1 MKDFN
6 SLDWDDLKVFLHA
19 ARGGSLG
26 SAAKRLK
33 VDQSTISR
41 KIAHLESALGIALFE
56 RLPSGLRVTEVGDR
70 LLCHTERIES
80 AVIAMREDVQCGS
93 SRTAGRV
100 RLATMEG
107 IASLYLA
114 ARFSRLRR
122 QHPNLTVELLTS
134 PQTVW
139 VNRREADLF
148 LSFFRPRGQGMV
160 SERIGCFEL
169 GLYASQDYLDQH
181 GTPQSA
187 TDLARHQFI
196 TYIDDLI
203 QLDSIRWLD
212 DIIKNPTVSFHSNS
226 MIAQMNAA
234 AGGLGLVL
242 LPSFAAKDRDDL
254 VPVLHDRMWT
264 SRDVW
269 INVHT
274 DLQFV
279 PRIRAVSSFLKATFK
294 SDSIMQAAPP
304 AGLSTAPSDGSRPRD
319 ERRPEAVI
327 SELTEPCVDSAL
339 ALISMS
345 TTARASGTAS
355 HDLASL
361 SMDPDSTLPC
371 RTLGSPVRRR
381 PQSS

>member
-1 MKDFN
+1 MDDLN

-26 SAAKRLK
+26 SAARRLK

-41 KIAHLESALGIALFE
+41 RIAHLESTLGVALFE
-56 RLPSGLRVTEVGDR
+56 RLPSGLRVNEAGDR
-70 LLCHTERIES
+70 LLCHAERIES
-80 AVIAMREDVQCGS
+80 AVIAMREDVECGG
-93 SRTAGRV
+93 SRMAGRV

-114 ARFSRLRR
+114 SRFSLLHR

-134 PQTVW
+134 PQTVS

-148 LSFFRPRGQGMV
+148 LSFFQPRGQGMV
-160 SERIGCFEL
+160 SERLGCFKL
-169 GLYASQDYLDQH
+169 GLYASQEYLDRN
-181 GTPQSA
+181 GMPGSA
-187 TDLARHQFI
+187 AEVARHSFV

-203 QLDSIRWLD
+203 QLDSVRWLD
-212 DIIKNPTVSFHSNS
+212 DIIKNPSVSFHSNS

-242 LPSFAAKDRDDL
+242 LPSFAVERRSDL
-254 VPVLHDRMWT
+254 VPVLHDRMST
-264 SRDVW
+264 ARELW

-294 SDSIMQAAPP
+294 ADRMMQADTSGQKLLNA
-304 AGLSTAPSDGSRPRD
+304 LL
-319 ERRPEAVI
+319 E
-327 SELTEPCVDSAL
+327 TEPAISA
-339 ALISMS
+339 
-345 TTARASGTAS
+345 
-355 HDLASL
+355 
-361 SMDPDSTLPC
+361 
-371 RTLGSPVRRR
+371 VRGH
-381 PQSS
+381 